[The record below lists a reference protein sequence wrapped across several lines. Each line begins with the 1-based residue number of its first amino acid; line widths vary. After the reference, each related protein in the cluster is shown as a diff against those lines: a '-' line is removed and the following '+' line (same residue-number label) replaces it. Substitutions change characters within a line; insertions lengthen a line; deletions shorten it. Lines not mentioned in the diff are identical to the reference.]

1 VRLIRVVVVLVLLAA
16 LAFATVRPFR
26 IAVLTVAVVPELL
39 DTGPKVLSALIPRP
53 ERVTVTYGDA
63 LDFMD
68 IYLPAAGNTSD
79 NDRASAPTPRYPAVV
94 LVLGVNP
101 VPRDHPAVVRTA
113 EALARLGLAV
123 AVPESAAMR
132 AREIRPA
139 EPGRLVEAFEALA
152 ARPEINPGRIGF
164 AGFSVGGSVAL
175 MAAADPRIADRL
187 AYVNAFGAYADP
199 ATFLADIVTRS
210 MTVGGRP
217 VPWQPGELTR
227 TTYLQL
233 VLGFLDDP
241 ALRAAINAR
250 LEPFFVGEEPPAR
263 PVFDPTFAGTLRGDA
278 LVIYE
283 LSTAPNRP
291 TAQAA
296 LDRLSAPAQASLR
309 ALSPVA
315 VAAALRAPIYLMH
328 DEADDAIPYSHLARL
343 VDAVPPGVLER
354 STLFALFDHVQPRH
368 GIDPAALPEIWK
380 LAAHLEAVMERALPD

>member
-1 VRLIRVVVVLVLLAA
+1 MRLIRVVVVLVLLAA

-68 IYLPAAGNTSD
+68 IYLPAAGNASD

-139 EPGRLVEAFEALA
+139 EPGRLVEAFKALA

-175 MAAADPRIADRL
+175 VAAADPRIADRL

-241 ALRAAINAR
+241 ALREAINAR
-250 LEPFFVGEEPPAR
+250 LEPFFVGEEPPDP

-283 LSTAPNRP
+283 LSTAPNRAS
-291 TAQAA
+291 AQAA